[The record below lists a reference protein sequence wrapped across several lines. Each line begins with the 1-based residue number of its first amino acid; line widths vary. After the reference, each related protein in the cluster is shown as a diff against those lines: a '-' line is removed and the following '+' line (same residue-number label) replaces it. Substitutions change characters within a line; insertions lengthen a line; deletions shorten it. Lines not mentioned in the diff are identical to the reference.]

1 MLLNARGMLGLLALA
16 LNPAVLPAQD
26 QDDNRWLKD
35 CQDNTYDSD
44 SREQFCE
51 VRQTGF
57 RLSGNSLTL
66 DPDMNGGAE
75 IIGWDKDS
83 VAVTTRVQ
91 AGGRTL
97 EAAQDLAKGIKT
109 EISGSTIRVTGPSP
123 GRRQNWGA
131 QLVVWVPRKIN
142 LTAETV
148 NGPLSVDGVTGTMDL
163 RAQNGP
169 VSLTGVGGDVV
180 ARVQNGPLSVK
191 LSGTKWDGKGLDA
204 ESVNG
209 PVDLAVPE
217 NYNAELETGT
227 VNGPY
232 DVAMPLTVTIQGS
245 MKDRIHSTL
254 GKGGAPIR
262 VVTTNGPLTIRRAR
276 S

>member
-1 MLLNARGMLGLLALA
+1 MALNAKGLVGLSVLALI
-16 LNPAVLPAQD
+16 PAVLAAQD

-35 CQDNTYDSD
+35 CEDNTYDSD
-44 SREQFCE
+44 SREQVCE
-51 VRQTGF
+51 VRHTGF
-57 RLSGNSLTL
+57 RLNGNSLTV
-66 DPDMNGGAE
+66 DPDRNGGAE

-83 VAVTTRVQ
+83 VAVTTRIQ
-91 AGGRTL
+91 ANGHTL
-97 EAAQDLAKGIKT
+97 EAAQDLAKGVKT
-109 EISGSTIRVTGPSP
+109 EISGSTIRVSGPSA
-123 GRRQNWGA
+123 GRKQGWGA
-131 QLVVWVPRKIN
+131 QLVIWVPRKIN
-142 LTAETV
+142 LAAETV
-148 NGPLSVDGVTGTMDL
+148 NGPLSVDGVAGTMNL
-163 RAQNGP
+163 KAQNGP

-245 MKDRIHSTL
+245 VKDRIHSTL
-254 GKGGAPIR
+254 GKGGAPVR

>member
-1 MLLNARGMLGLLALA
+1 MRLNTRGLLGLLALA
-16 LNPAVLPAQD
+16 LGPGALAAQE
-26 QDDNRWLKD
+26 QDDSRWLRD
-35 CQDNTYDSD
+35 CERNTYNSD

-51 VRQTGF
+51 VRHTGF
-57 RLSGNSLTL
+57 KPSGNSLTL
-66 DPDMNGGAE
+66 DPDINGGAE

-83 VAVTTRVQ
+83 VSVTTRVQ
-91 AGGRTL
+91 AGARTL
-97 EAAQDLAKGIKT
+97 DDAQAMAKEVKT
-109 EISGSTIRVTGPSP
+109 EISGSTIRVTGPSS
-123 GRRQNWGA
+123 GRKQNWGA
-131 QLVVWVPRKIN
+131 QLVVWVPKKTN

-148 NGPLSVDGVTGTMDL
+148 NGPLSVDGVTGTINL

-169 VSLTGVGGDVV
+169 VSLSDVGGDVV
-180 ARVQNGPLSVK
+180 ARVQNGPLSVQ

-232 DVAMPLTVTIQGS
+232 DVAMPLTVTLQGS
-245 MKDRIHSTL
+245 MRDRIHSTL
-254 GKGGAPIR
+254 GKGGAPVR